1 MPRADEKAV
10 SNTSLP
16 DPNLWEI
23 GNTDQKGFT
32 VADRFVVISKRQL
45 LTRLRAGSGI
55 SQPKGMLL
63 VAEYDTGILQRF
75 RTFHHWFCSMTG
87 MFAIAIPFL
96 AVFDCVSTTILH
108 FYSSHFHSVFR
119 KFAIKLT

>member
-1 MPRADEKAV
+1 VPRADEKAV

-23 GNTDQKGFT
+23 GNTHQKEFT

-45 LTRLRAGSGI
+45 LTRLRTGSGI
-55 SQPKGMLL
+55 SKSKGMLL

-75 RTFHHWFCSMTG
+75 RTFQHWFWSMTG
-87 MFAIAIPFL
+87 MQSQCFFRLCA
-96 AVFDCVSTTILH
+96 CVSTTILH
-108 FYSSHFHSVFR
+108 FHSSRAAH
-119 KFAIKLT
+119 LPYNLNYN

>member
-1 MPRADEKAV
+1 MPRADEIAV

-16 DPNLWEI
+16 DPDLWEI
-23 GNTDQKGFT
+23 GNTDQKEFT

-55 SQPKGMLL
+55 SQTKGMLL

-75 RTFHHWFCSMTG
+75 RTFHHWFWSMTG
-87 MFAIAIPFL
+87 MQSKCLFFFFL
-96 AVFDCVSTTILH
+96 TCVA
-108 FYSSHFHSVFR
+108 SVCR
-119 KFAIKLT
+119 PPS